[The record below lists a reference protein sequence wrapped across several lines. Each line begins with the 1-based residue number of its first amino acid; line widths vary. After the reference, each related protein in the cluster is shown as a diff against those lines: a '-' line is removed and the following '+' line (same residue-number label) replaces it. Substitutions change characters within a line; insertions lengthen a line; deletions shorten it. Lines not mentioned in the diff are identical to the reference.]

1 MMHQLNELVETASL
15 AIARSEGILPSDL
28 HESLQAA
35 ASTLRQRS
43 GFFGDVLLVAL
54 AGGTGSGKSSLINAL
69 VGDDVVRTG
78 IVRPTT
84 DEATAVVPSHLRG
97 SVAPHAARLGIDHQ
111 VTFDA
116 DSPVVLIDLP
126 DFDSIEEA
134 HRRIVSDVLP
144 VVDAAVWVFDP
155 EKYADPDIHRSF
167 LASLAPYA
175 EQFVFVLN
183 KADTIPPADLDTML
197 VHLRE
202 LLVDDGLGDV
212 DVVAASALTNTA
224 GGVRDLRRSMDDRL
238 DVKRTAYQKAA
249 MDLRILADTGYRLS
263 VSARDAAD
271 APDAVALSAATFVS
285 LGVQAFEVHHSVQR
299 LG

>member
-35 ASTLRQRS
+35 ASSLRQRS

-134 HRRIVSDVLP
+134 HRRIVSEVLP
-144 VVDAAVWVFDP
+144 VVDAVVWVFDP

-183 KADTIPPADLDTML
+183 KADSVPPDDVDTML
-197 VHLRE
+197 GHLRE

-212 DVVAASALTNTA
+212 DVVAASALTDTA
-224 GGVRDLRRSMDDRL
+224 GGVRDLRRSMDERL

-263 VSARDAAD
+263 VSARDAAAD
-271 APDAVALSAATFVS
+271 PDAVALSAATFVS
-285 LGVQAFEVHHSVQR
+285 LGVQAFEVHHSVQK

>member
-35 ASTLRQRS
+35 ASSLRQRS

-134 HRRIVSDVLP
+134 HRRIVSEVLP
-144 VVDAAVWVFDP
+144 VVDAVVWVFDP

-183 KADTIPPADLDTML
+183 KADSVAPDDVDTML
-197 VHLRE
+197 GHLRE

-212 DVVAASALTNTA
+212 DVVAASALTDTA

-263 VSARDAAD
+263 VSARDAAED
-271 APDAVALSAATFVS
+271 PDAVALSAATFVS
-285 LGVQAFEVHHSVQR
+285 LGVQAFEVHHSVQK